1 MSGLASGLLGIS
13 AGLMLMFQLSS
24 CLYSF
29 SGVNAVVDGQFW
41 RSDAY
46 AFAAIGGDSA
56 LYINAESRDFL
67 PISMR
72 LTQFADVDTFALD
85 STNNSVLLGNTVA
98 AGYRAIPSRPGILI
112 VQNYKAPSTSDQGR
126 IGGEFQLRVFNN
138 NGDSISISEGRFDLT
153 ISPIQ

>member
-1 MSGLASGLLGIS
+1 MNRLVSILLGVS
-13 AGLMLMFQLSS
+13 AGFMLVFQFSS
-24 CLYSF
+24 CGDSF

-85 STNNSVLLGNTVA
+85 STNNAVLLGNTVA
-98 AGYRAIPSRPGILI
+98 SGYRAIPNRPGTLI
-112 VQNYKAPSTSDQGR
+112 VRHYKAPSSTDQGH
-126 IGGEFQLRVFNN
+126 IAGDFELRVFNA
-138 NGDSISISEGRFDLT
+138 NGDSISISEGRFDLS